1 LNLLLPVFL
10 FVGASVLQDQDDRFI
25 EGYATA
31 ILNRE
36 FAANNVRVQVKDGIL
51 TLQASDLAGHEKDKV
66 VAALSRI
73 KGVRE
78 VRVVEAPPSTDRPRM
93 TGDGWQAFPEGRVV
107 PPFLADP
114 RSPHFGLAYQRW
126 TRSDFPKLKDVGA
139 ISLGEEFSLVQYG
152 SPGFGQFNLALE
164 PAIFAIFN
172 MDAYSKD
179 LVNADYR
186 IGLPVEYRHGPLAFK
201 LTTLHQSSHLGDEFL
216 LDTPTARV
224 NLSYEAMDL
233 KSALELGDFRL
244 YAGGSR
250 LVHRDPQ
257 DLKLWGAQQGLEW
270 LSTAKF
276 ISEALAPLI
285 AVDVQEREQ
294 TGWRASVSIRAGVEL
309 VNPEHTRRRIQFLL
323 EYYRGYDLNGQFYGE
338 RVDWFG
344 AGLHVYF

>member
-1 LNLLLPVFL
+1 MAALILLAAVML
-10 FVGASVLQDQDDRFI
+10 LQSQEDTFI

-31 ILNRE
+31 VLDRE
-36 FAANNVRVQVKDGIL
+36 FAVSNVHVDVKDGVV
-51 TLQASDLAGHEKDKV
+51 TVQASDLAGHEKDKV

-73 KGVRE
+73 KGVRD
-78 VRVVEAPPSTDRPRM
+78 VRIVEAPPTADRPRV

-126 TRSDFPKLKDVGA
+126 THSDFPNLRDVA
-139 ISLGEEFSLVQYG
+139 SISLGEEFNLVQYG
-152 SPGFGQFNLALE
+152 SAGFGQFNLAVE

-172 MDAYSKD
+172 LDAPSKD
-179 LVNADYR
+179 LINADYR
-186 IGLPVEYRHGPLAFK
+186 IGLPLEYRQGPLAFK

-224 NLSYEAMDL
+224 NLSYEAVDL
-233 KSALELGDFRL
+233 KTALELGDFRV

-250 LVHRDPQ
+250 LVHRDPA
-257 DLKLWGAQQGLEW
+257 DLKVWGAQQGLEW

-276 ISEALAPLI
+276 ISDALAPLI
-285 AVDVQEREQ
+285 AIDVQERQE

-323 EYYRGYDLNGQFYGE
+323 EYFHGDDPNGQFFAE
-338 RVDWFG
+338 RVEWFG
-344 AGLHVYF
+344 VGLHVYF

>member
-1 LNLLLPVFL
+1 MSVLTSVFL
-10 FVGASVLQDQDDRFI
+10 FASSALLQSQDDSFI

-36 FAANNVRVQVKDGIL
+36 FTATNVHVQVKDGIL

-78 VRVVEAPPSTDRPRM
+78 VRVVEAPPSAERPRV

-114 RSPHFGLAYQRW
+114 RSTHFGLAYQRW
-126 TRSDFPKLKDVGA
+126 TRSDFPKLRDVAA
-139 ISLGEEFSLVQYG
+139 ISLGEEFNLVQYG
-152 SPGFGQFNLALE
+152 SADFGQFNLALE
-164 PAIFAIFN
+164 PALFAIFN
-172 MDAYSKD
+172 LDAPSKD

-186 IGLPVEYRHGPLAFK
+186 IGLPVEYHRGPLAFK
-201 LTTLHQSSHLGDEFL
+201 LTTFHQSSHLGDEFL

-224 NLSYEAMDL
+224 NLSYEAVDL
-233 KSALELGDFRL
+233 KTALELGDFRF
-244 YAGGSR
+244 YAGGTR

-257 DLKLWGAQQGLEW
+257 DLKPWGAQQGLEW

-294 TGWRASVSIRAGVEL
+294 TGWRASVSLRAGVEL

-323 EYYRGYDLNGQFYGE
+323 EYYRGYNPNGQFYGE

-344 AGLHVYF
+344 GGLHVYF